1 MLQLVQNHPGDAPL
15 SLDSGSQSGLCSQ
28 VQQDGSKQR
37 NNSSL
42 ATTQGSVKKE
52 QRRMPISQPSP
63 KEVYLYTLN
72 AAAKESGFQSAC
84 I

>member
-37 NNSSL
+37 NSALWL
-42 ATTQGSVKKE
+42 AVSAEKAE
-52 QRRMPISQPSP
+52 APISQS
-63 KEVYLYTLN
+63 YL
-72 AAAKESGFQSAC
+72 
-84 I
+84 